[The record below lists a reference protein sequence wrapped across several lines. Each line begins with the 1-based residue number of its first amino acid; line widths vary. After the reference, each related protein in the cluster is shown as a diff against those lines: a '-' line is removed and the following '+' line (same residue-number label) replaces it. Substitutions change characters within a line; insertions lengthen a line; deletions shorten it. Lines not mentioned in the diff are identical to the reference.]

1 MSNRK
6 KRCRVETDWLDEFEK
21 NYHDNV
27 KKATL
32 DKKWIIKEKIKSYNF
47 ITKSA
52 DDISYDLLL
61 DVEKN
66 LDRNYA
72 IAELDKYLNNKIM
85 STEIER
91 GIFENVLINVSQHKM
106 QNNIFY
112 PNYYSELY
120 NICRNLDLTDKSI
133 DNTTLLPSILIGDIH
148 PHSVAFLSPQQM
160 HPTRWMAYYQKK
172 ERETETINHT
182 GAYKDCDNKCKN
194 CGGVDFHSYEQQLR
208 SADEPASKFIICI
221 DCNYTVIQW

>member
-1 MSNRK
+1 MSIIK
-6 KRCRVETDWLDEFEK
+6 KRERTETNWVDELKEK
-21 NYHDNV
+21 YHSDV

-32 DKKWIIKEKIKSYNF
+32 DKKWIIREKIKSYNF

-52 DDISYDLLL
+52 HDISFELLL

-72 IAELDKYLNNKIM
+72 VKELDKYLNNIIM
-85 STEIER
+85 SSEIER
-91 GIFENVLINVSQHKM
+91 GIFESVLINVSQQKLQH
-106 QNNIFY
+106 NIFY
-112 PNYYSELY
+112 PNYFSELY
-120 NICRNLDLTDKSI
+120 NICRNLDLTDENI
-133 DNTTLLPSILIGDIH
+133 DNTTLLPSILNGEIH

-160 HPTRWMAYYQKK
+160 HPTRWKSFYQKK

-182 GAYKDCDNKCKN
+182 GAYKDYDNKCKN